1 MTFARPLVAAAALL
15 ACAGS
20 ALAAEVNIYNG
31 RHYTTDNAIYE
42 TFTRQT
48 GIKVNVIEG
57 DASQLIQRIKA
68 EGANS
73 PADILITVDAGRLAA
88 AAEQGLFAETRSA
101 VLEQAVPAALRHPKG
116 EWFGVATRARV
127 IVYNKDKVKPAELT
141 TWENIADPKW
151 KGRLLVRSGGHI
163 YNLSLLG
170 AAIENMGEAKAEAWA
185 KGVAANMARPGKGG
199 DTDQIKG
206 VAAGEGDIAISNTY
220 YLARLIASSKPEDKA
235 VAGRVG
241 VAFVEF
247 AGRGTHINVSG
258 AGIIRTSKNKAEAQK
273 LMEYLVSPE
282 AQRLLADSSFEFP
295 INQSVKSHP
304 ILADFG
310 TFKIDAVNA
319 AVYGASNKK
328 AQMIMDRVG
337 WK

>member
-1 MTFARPLVAAAALL
+1 MTVVRPLATIAALL
-15 ACAGS
+15 WAGS

-42 TFTRQT
+42 TFTKQT
-48 GIKVNVIEG
+48 GIKVNIIEG
-57 DASQLIQRIKA
+57 DASQLIQRIKT

-88 AAEQGLFAETRSA
+88 AAEQGLFADTKSA
-101 VLEQAVPAALRHPKG
+101 ILEQAVPASLRHPTG
-116 EWFGVATRARV
+116 EWFAVATRARV
-127 IVYNKDKVKPAELT
+127 IVYNKDKVKADELT

-185 KGVAANMARPGKGG
+185 KGIAANMARPGKGG
-199 DTDQIKG
+199 DTDQIRG
-206 VAAGEGDIAISNTY
+206 VAAGEGDIAISNSY
-220 YLARLIASSKPEDKA
+220 YLARLIASDKAEDKV
-235 VAGRVG
+235 VANKVG

-247 AGRGTHINVSG
+247 AGKGVHVNVSG
-258 AGIIRTSKNKAEAQK
+258 AGILKTSKNKAEAQK
-273 LMEYLVSPE
+273 LLEYLVSPE

-295 INQSVKSHP
+295 VNQSVKAHP

-310 TFKIDAVNA
+310 TFKIDTTNA
-319 AVYGASNKK
+319 AAFGANNKK